1 MMKNEVQDLYIDYLI
16 SSFGAV
22 TATNLSDILD
32 GAISHDKITRM
43 LAQPPE
49 TSKDLWL
56 RVKPLVR
63 TIESDNGVLI
73 IDDSITEKPSTDE
86 SPLMGTQENAD

>member
-32 GAISHDKITRM
+32 GAISHDKVTRM
-43 LAQPPE
+43 LAQPPRLLK
-49 TSKDLWL
+49 TCGCGS
-56 RVKPLVR
+56 
-63 TIESDNGVLI
+63 
-73 IDDSITEKPSTDE
+73 
-86 SPLMGTQENAD
+86 SP